1 MMWTLKEFPSSALME
16 AAAADYITDKIQQ
29 SLEAHSAARLLLSG
43 GSSPKPIYESLSRKD
58 LAWGQVTVGLVD
70 ERWVAPNHK
79 GSNEA
84 FIKNTLLQ
92 NKAQLANFIP
102 MKTDHNTAKEA
113 ADAVSLSYSQN
124 FTAPYISVMGMG
136 LDGHT
141 ASWFPNA
148 DDLNH
153 ALDMNS
159 GDFTCAFDA
168 SGCEVAGNFPSRMTM
183 TLPAVMRSEEIILLI
198 AGEAKR
204 AVFEQA
210 ANAPLF
216 DAPVKSLLNAV
227 PRLIVFWGA

>member
-1 MMWTLKEFPSSALME
+1 MWIFKEYSSSALME
-16 AAAADYITDKIQQ
+16 VAAADYITDKIKQ
-29 SLEAHSAARLLLSG
+29 SLEAHSSARMLLSG

-58 LAWGQVTVGLVD
+58 LAWESVTVGLVD
-70 ERWVAPNHK
+70 ERWVAPDDK

-92 NKAQLANFIP
+92 NKAKLAKFIP
-102 MKTDHNTAKEA
+102 MKTDHNTAQEA
-113 ADAVSLSYSQN
+113 ADSVSLSYAQN
-124 FTAPYISVMGMG
+124 FTAPYMSVMGMG

-153 ALDMNS
+153 ALDID
-159 GDFTCAFDA
+159 GDDFTCAFDA
-168 SGCEVAGNFPSRMTM
+168 SGCEVAGDFPSRMTM
-183 TLPAVMRSEEIILLI
+183 TLPAVMSSEEIILLI

-210 ANAPLF
+210 ANASLF
-216 DAPVKSLLNAV
+216 DAPVKALLNAV
-227 PRLIVFWGA
+227 PRLTVFWGA